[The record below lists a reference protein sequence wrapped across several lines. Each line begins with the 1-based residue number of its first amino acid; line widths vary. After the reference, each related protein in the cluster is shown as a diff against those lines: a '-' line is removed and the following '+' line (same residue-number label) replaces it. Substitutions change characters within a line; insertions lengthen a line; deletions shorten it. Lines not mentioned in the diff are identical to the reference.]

1 MAEEHVLKDRSNPLH
16 WSRDE
21 EDWCVCSCVCKHT
34 KRISQSSHHCLC
46 TNSHFVFRLV
56 HAIGQCSRGGFV
68 DDAQNLKARDL
79 SSVLGCLALR
89 VIEVGGD
96 SDNGIAYRLT
106 QVRICKDN
114 RR

>member
-1 MAEEHVLKDRSNPLH
+1 M
-16 WSRDE
+16 
-21 EDWCVCSCVCKHT
+21 CVRAPASIRT
-34 KRISQSSHHCLC
+34 KRTSQSSHHCLC

-68 DDAQNLKARDL
+68 DDAQNLKAGDL
-79 SSVLGCLALR
+79 SSVLGRLALR
-89 VIEVGGD
+89 VIEVGRD
-96 SDNGIAYRLT
+96 SDNGSAYRLT

>member
-1 MAEEHVLKDRSNPLH
+1 MKRTG
-16 WSRDE
+16 
-21 EDWCVCSCVCKHT
+21 VCASVRLQAYVPREYHSLL
-34 KRISQSSHHCLC
+34 IIA
-46 TNSHFVFRLV
+46 NSHFVFRLV

-68 DDAQNLKARDL
+68 DDAQNLKAGDL
-79 SSVLGCLALR
+79 SSVLGRLALR
-89 VIEVGGD
+89 VIEVGRD